1 MQYISYIDFGEGMVR
16 IKKGV
21 SKNCVYFKDSNKQQ
35 FSTQV
40 SLEILNTITTAWGL
54 VGMLT
59 ELVLLDQS
67 IIEKY
72 QFQLIVRNITN
83 YFV

>member
-1 MQYISYIDFGEGMVR
+1 MVR